1 MGSEIKEKN
10 KIYGLGIASFVLSIL
25 SVITM
30 CYIVIS
36 VILGVISVVLGIL
49 SLIMEKKNG
58 MGMAGLIIGIVSLF
72 VTLFLYIT
80 LGVMD
85 ADLLMIPDWYKNF

>member
-1 MGSEIKEKN
+1 MENSVEGKK

-25 SVITM
+25 SVVTM

-36 VILGVISVVLGIL
+36 VILGVISIVLGIM
-49 SLIMEKKNG
+49 SLVMEKKNG
-58 MGMAGLIIGIVSLF
+58 MGTAGLIIGIVSIF
-72 VTLFLYIT
+72 ITLFLYIV

-85 ADLLMIPDWYKNF
+85 ADLLMVPDWYKNF

>member
-1 MGSEIKEKN
+1 MENNVEEKN

-36 VILGVISVVLGIL
+36 VILGVISIALGIM
-49 SLIMEKKNG
+49 SLIIEKKNG
-58 MGMAGLIIGIVSLF
+58 MGIAGLIIASVSIF
-72 VTLFLYIT
+72 ITLFLYLL

-85 ADLLMIPDWYKNF
+85 VNLLMIPDWYKNF